1 MEEVLK
7 FLSENPTFYVATVDG
22 DKPRVRPFGF
32 FMAYENRLYFG
43 VGSHKKSCMQMKA
56 NPYVEISTASAK
68 GEWIRI
74 NGKVV
79 FDERPE
85 TVERVLETMPALK
98 SLYNEATGFKI
109 APFYLEGAAAEIADF
124 NGNFKEIILS

>member
-7 FLSENPTFYVATVDG
+7 FLSDNPTFFVATVDG

-32 FMAYENRLYFG
+32 FMAYENHLYFG
-43 VGSHKKSCMQMKA
+43 VGSHKKACQQMRA

-74 NGKVV
+74 SGKAV

-85 TVERVLETMPALK
+85 TISRVMQSMPTLK
-98 SLYNEATGFKI
+98 SIYNEISGLKI
-109 APFYLEGAAAEIADF
+109 APFYLEQARAEIADF
-124 NGNFKEIILS
+124 NGNFKEIVLS

>member
-1 MEEVLK
+1 M
-7 FLSENPTFYVATVDG
+7 ATIDG

-43 VGSHKKSCMQMKA
+43 VGSHKKACQQMKA
-56 NPYVEISTASAK
+56 NPYVEISTASVN

-74 NGKVV
+74 NGKAV

-85 TVERVLETMPALK
+85 TISRVMETMPTLK
-98 SLYNEATGFKI
+98 SIYNETSGLKI
-109 APFYLEGAAAEIADF
+109 VPFYLEEARAEIADF
-124 NGNFKEIILS
+124 NGNFQEIVLS

>member
-7 FLSENPTFYVATVDG
+7 FLSDNPTFYFATIDG
-22 DKPRVRPFGF
+22 NKPRVRPFGF
-32 FMAYENRLYFG
+32 FMNYQNRLYFG
-43 VGSHKKSCMQMKA
+43 VGKHKKSYQQMQA

-74 NGKVV
+74 NGKVI

-85 TVERVLETMPALK
+85 TIAKAFEIMPSLK
-98 SLYNEATGFKI
+98 TIYNEDSGLI
-109 APFYLEGAAAEIADF
+109 MSPFYLEEARAEIADF
-124 NGNFKEIILS
+124 SGGFKEIALS